1 MDLTNK
7 KVFGDTDCLSSFL
20 FLDEFTLLESLLD
33 GIVIPDA
40 VYQELTANGTP
51 AQIVNN
57 LELLMEKK
65 FIKVQDIDLRS
76 SEHQWYDEIRAEYH
90 MNKGFP
96 IGEGEAQA
104 MALAI
109 PNGGI
114 LASNNLSDVDYF
126 VNKYHLPLLTSA
138 FIIGVSVDKD
148 YLSYDEAEL
157 TWKKME
163 NNRIRMPGSFESYYE
178 GQYLKDLKEYGKRVS
193 I

>member
-1 MDLTNK
+1 MGLTKK

-33 GIVIPDA
+33 EIVIPEA

-51 AQIVNN
+51 IQIVNN
-57 LELLMEKK
+57 LELLMNKK
-65 FIKVQDIDLRS
+65 FIKVHDIDLLS
-76 SEHQWYDEIRAEYH
+76 SEHQWYDEIRAEYQ

-126 VNKYHLPLLTSA
+126 VKKYHLPLLTSA
-138 FIIGVSVDKD
+138 HIIAASVDKD
-148 YLSYDEAEL
+148 FISYDEAEL
-157 TWKKME
+157 TWKKMRK
-163 NNRIRMPGSFESYYE
+163 NRIRMPGSFENYYE
-178 GQYLKDLKEYGKRVS
+178 GKYLKDLKEYGKRVS

>member
-1 MDLTNK
+1 MTKK

-51 AQIVNN
+51 PQIVNN

-114 LASNNLSDVDYF
+114 LASNNLSDIKYF
-126 VNKYHLPLLTSA
+126 VDKYRLPLLTSA
-138 FIIGVSVDKD
+138 YMIADSVDKGQI
-148 YLSYDEAEL
+148 SYEEAEL
-157 TWKKME
+157 TWQQME
-163 NNRIRMPGSFESYYE
+163 RNRILMPGSFEDYYQ
-178 GQYLKDLKEYGKRVS
+178 GQYLKDFKEYGKRLGF
-193 I
+193 